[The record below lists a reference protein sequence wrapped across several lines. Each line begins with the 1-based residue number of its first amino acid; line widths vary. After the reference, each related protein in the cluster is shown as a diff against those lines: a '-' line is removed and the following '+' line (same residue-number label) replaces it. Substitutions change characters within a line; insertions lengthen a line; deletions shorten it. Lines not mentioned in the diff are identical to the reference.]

1 MIRRKILIYIAAFLV
16 IIAAFLILQLTLQDA
31 STTSQLNSQNNV
43 QKVYFAD
50 HISPTHQAVIQRFNQ
65 LHQGRIEVIPVN
77 LPFSKF
83 STNER
88 KELLARSLRSKSD
101 RLDVFSVDYI
111 WTARFAKW
119 CEPLDNYFSEKDKAN
134 ILSPTL
140 QSCLSENKLVAMPLY
155 IDVGMMYYRKDIL
168 AKLSDAKQIEERLQ
182 NSITWEELIAL
193 QKRLGMKGQ
202 PFYIFQGNDYEGLIC
217 NYFEILASL
226 DENYF
231 RGNKINLN
239 TPTARRAL
247 QILVD
252 FIYKDK
258 ISPPIVTQFDENK
271 SYEYWLKNGAMFVR
285 GWSNFMENYRM
296 LYNDTSKFQYI
307 GRASLPHFAGHKI
320 TSVYGGWNLMV
331 SKFSTKK
338 EAAIEFIR
346 FLQTEEAKKIMFEQG
361 DYIPVNRDVYDDSAY
376 VKKYPKLIFYR
387 ALIERGFHRPFLV
400 NYTQIADIVSHYVNL
415 ALKKEM
421 TVEEALTKAS
431 SIINSNEVLIK

>member
-1 MIRRKILIYIAAFLV
+1 MKNFVRLFSWVAGVIAVILAFY
-16 IIAAFLILQLTLQDA
+16 FLSTDIGNQSIVSQDDG
-31 STTSQLNSQNNV
+31 V

-50 HISPTHQAVIQRFNQ
+50 HISPAHQAVIDAFNKKFT
-65 LHQGRIEVIPVN
+65 GRIEVIAVN
-77 LPFSKF
+77 LPFTKF
-83 STNER
+83 TTNER

-111 WTARFAKW
+111 WTTRFAKW
-119 CEPLDNYFSEKDKAN
+119 SEPLDDHFSEKDKAN

-155 IDVGMMYYRKDIL
+155 IDVGMMYYRKDLL
-168 AKLSDAKQIEERLQ
+168 AKLPDAKQIEESLQ

-193 QKRLGMKGQ
+193 QKRLGMKDQ
-202 PFYIFQGNDYEGLIC
+202 PFYIFQGNDYEGLNC

-231 RGNKINLN
+231 RGNNINLN

-247 QILVD
+247 QMLVD
-252 FIYKDK
+252 VIYKDK
-258 ISPPIVTQFDENK
+258 ISPPVVTQFDENK
-271 SYEYWLKNGAMFVR
+271 SYEYWLNSNAMFVR
-285 GWSNFMENYRM
+285 GWSNFIENYRM
-296 LYNDTSKFQYI
+296 LYNDTSKFEYV
-307 GRASLPHFAGHKI
+307 GRASLPHFAGHKV

-346 FLQTEEAKKIMFEQG
+346 FLQTTEAKKILFELG
-361 DYIPVNRDVYDDSAY
+361 DYIPVNRDVYADSVY
-376 VKKYPKLIFYR
+376 LKKYPKLIFYR
-387 ALIERGFHRPFLV
+387 KLIEHGFHRPFLV
-400 NYTQIADIVSHYVNL
+400 DYTKIADIVSHHVHL

-421 TVEEALTKAS
+421 TVDEALAKAS
-431 SIINSNEVLIK
+431 SMINSNEVLLK

>member
-1 MIRRKILIYIAAFLV
+1 MKNFVKLFWLVAGIFGIVTAVYYISINFWDQSFL
-16 IIAAFLILQLTLQDA
+16 FQET
-31 STTSQLNSQNNV
+31 NV

-50 HISPTHQAVIQRFNQ
+50 HISPAHEAVIKRFNR

-83 STNER
+83 TTNER

-101 RLDVFSVDYI
+101 RLDVFTVDYI

-119 CEPLDNYFSEKDKAN
+119 SEPLDNYFSEKDKAN

-155 IDVGMMYYRKDIL
+155 IDIGMMYYRKDLL
-168 AKLSDAKQIEERLQ
+168 AKLPDAKQIEQRLQ
-182 NSITWEELIAL
+182 NSITWEELFAL
-193 QKRLGMKGQ
+193 QKRLGMNDR
-202 PFYIFQGNDYEGLIC
+202 PFYIFQGNDYEGLNC
-217 NYFEILASL
+217 NFFEILASL

-247 QILVD
+247 QMLVD
-252 FIYKDK
+252 FIYINK

-271 SYEYWLKNGAMFVR
+271 SYEYWLNSNAMFVR
-285 GWSNFMENYRM
+285 GWSNFIENYRM
-296 LYNDTSKFQYI
+296 LHNDTSKFEYV
-307 GRASLPHFAGHKI
+307 GRASLPHFAGHKA

-346 FLQTEEAKKIMFEQG
+346 FLQTEEAKKILFEQG
-361 DYIPVNRDVYDDSAY
+361 DYIPVNRDVYADSVY
-376 VKKYPKLIFYR
+376 LKKYPKLIFYR
-387 ALIERGFHRPFLV
+387 TLIERGFHRPFLIE
-400 NYTQIADIVSHYVNL
+400 YTKIADIVSHYVHL

-421 TVEEALTKAS
+421 TVDEALTKAS
-431 SIINSNEVLIK
+431 SMINSNEVLIK

>member
-1 MIRRKILIYIAAFLV
+1 MNNLIAGVVLV
-16 IIAAFLILQLTLQDA
+16 IGLLLFYLFSTNLGMKDLTLQ
-31 STTSQLNSQNNV
+31 QNNIA
-43 QKVYFAD
+43 KVYFAD
-50 HISPTHQAVIQRFNQ
+50 HISPAHEAVIQRFNQ
-65 LHQGRIEVIPVN
+65 LHQGHIEVIPVN

-83 STNER
+83 TTNER

-111 WTARFAKW
+111 WTERFAKW
-119 CEPLDNYFSEKDKAN
+119 CEPLDKYFSEKDKAN

-168 AKLSDAKQIEERLQ
+168 AKLPDAKQVEERLQ
-182 NSITWEELIAL
+182 KSITWEELFSL
-193 QKRLGMKGQ
+193 QHRLGMDNR
-202 PFYIFQGNDYEGLIC
+202 PFYIFQGNDYEGLNC

-231 RGNKINLN
+231 RGNKIDLN
-239 TPTARRAL
+239 TPTARVAL
-247 QILVD
+247 QMLVD
-252 FIYKDK
+252 FIYKNK

-271 SYEYWLKNGAMFVR
+271 SYDYWLENKAMFVR
-285 GWSNFMENYRM
+285 GWSNFIENYRTI
-296 LYNDTSKFQYI
+296 YKDTSAFAYV
-307 GRASLPHFAGHKI
+307 GRAALPHFAGHKV

-361 DYIPVNRDVYDDSAY
+361 DYIPVNRDVYADTAY
-376 VKKYPKLIFYR
+376 VKKYPKLLFYR
-387 ALIERGFHRPFLV
+387 SLIERGFHRPFLV
-400 NYTQIADIVSHYVNL
+400 DYTKMADIVSHYVNL

-421 TVEEALTKAS
+421 TVDEALTKAS
-431 SIINSNEVLIK
+431 SMINANEVMIK

>member
-1 MIRRKILIYIAAFLV
+1 MKNFVKLFWLVAGIFGIVTAVYYISINFWDQSFL
-16 IIAAFLILQLTLQDA
+16 FQET
-31 STTSQLNSQNNV
+31 NV
-43 QKVYFAD
+43 QKIYFAD
-50 HISPTHQAVIQRFNQ
+50 HISPAHEAVIKRFNR

-83 STNER
+83 TTNER

-101 RLDVFSVDYI
+101 RLDVFTVDYI

-119 CEPLDNYFSEKDKAN
+119 SEPLDNYFSEKDKAN

-155 IDVGMMYYRKDIL
+155 IDIGMMYYRKDLL
-168 AKLSDAKQIEERLQ
+168 AKLPDAKQIEQRLQ
-182 NSITWEELIAL
+182 NSITWEELFAL
-193 QKRLGMKGQ
+193 QKRLGMNDR
-202 PFYIFQGNDYEGLIC
+202 PFYIFQGNDYEGLNC
-217 NYFEILASL
+217 NFFEILASL

-247 QILVD
+247 QMLVD
-252 FIYKDK
+252 FIYINK

-271 SYEYWLKNGAMFVR
+271 SYEYWLNSNAMFVR
-285 GWSNFMENYRM
+285 GWSNFIENYRM
-296 LYNDTSKFQYI
+296 LHNDTSKFEYV
-307 GRASLPHFAGHKI
+307 GRASLPHFAGHKA

-346 FLQTEEAKKIMFEQG
+346 FLQTEEAKKILFEQG
-361 DYIPVNRDVYDDSAY
+361 DYIPVNRDVYADSVY
-376 VKKYPKLIFYR
+376 LKKYPKLIFYR
-387 ALIERGFHRPFLV
+387 KLIERGFHRPFLIE
-400 NYTQIADIVSHYVNL
+400 YTKIADIVSHYVHL

-421 TVEEALTKAS
+421 TVDEALTKAS
-431 SIINSNEVLIK
+431 SMINSNEVLIK

>member
-1 MIRRKILIYIAAFLV
+1 MKNFVKLFWLVAGIFGIVTAVYYISINFWDQSFL
-16 IIAAFLILQLTLQDA
+16 FQET
-31 STTSQLNSQNNV
+31 NV
-43 QKVYFAD
+43 QKIYFAD
-50 HISPTHQAVIQRFNQ
+50 HISPAHEAVIKRFNR

-83 STNER
+83 TTNER

-101 RLDVFSVDYI
+101 RLDVFTVDYI

-119 CEPLDNYFSEKDKAN
+119 SEPLDNYFSEKDKAN

-155 IDVGMMYYRKDIL
+155 IDIGMMYYRKDLL
-168 AKLSDAKQIEERLQ
+168 AKLPDAKQIEQRLQ
-182 NSITWEELIAL
+182 NSITWEELFAL
-193 QKRLGMKGQ
+193 QKRLGMNDR
-202 PFYIFQGNDYEGLIC
+202 PFYIFQGNDYEGLNC
-217 NYFEILASL
+217 NFFEILASL

-247 QILVD
+247 QMLVD
-252 FIYKDK
+252 FIYINK

-271 SYEYWLKNGAMFVR
+271 SYEYWLNSNAMFVR
-285 GWSNFMENYRM
+285 GWSNFIENYRM
-296 LYNDTSKFQYI
+296 LHNDTSKFEYV
-307 GRASLPHFAGHKI
+307 GRASLPHFAGHKA

-346 FLQTEEAKKIMFEQG
+346 FLQTEEAKKILFEQG
-361 DYIPVNRDVYDDSAY
+361 DYIPVNRDVYADSVY
-376 VKKYPKLIFYR
+376 LKKYPKLIFYR
-387 ALIERGFHRPFLV
+387 TLIERGFHRPFLIE
-400 NYTQIADIVSHYVNL
+400 YTKIADIVSHYVHL

-421 TVEEALTKAS
+421 TVDEALTKAS
-431 SIINSNEVLIK
+431 SMINSNEVLIK

>member
-1 MIRRKILIYIAAFLV
+1 
-16 IIAAFLILQLTLQDA
+16 
-31 STTSQLNSQNNV
+31 V

-50 HISPTHQAVIQRFNQ
+50 HISPAHEAVIQRFNQ
-65 LHQGRIEVIPVN
+65 LHKGRIEVIPVN

-83 STNER
+83 TTNER

-111 WTARFAKW
+111 WTTRFAKW
-119 CEPLDNYFSEKDKAN
+119 SEPLDDHFLEKDKAN

-155 IDVGMMYYRKDIL
+155 IDVGMMYYRKDLL
-168 AKLSDAKQIEERLQ
+168 AKLPDAKQIEESLQ

-193 QKRLGMKGQ
+193 QKRLGMKDQ
-202 PFYIFQGNDYEGLIC
+202 PFYIFQGNDYEGLNC

-231 RGNKINLN
+231 RGNNINLN

-247 QILVD
+247 QMLVD

-271 SYEYWLKNGAMFVR
+271 SYEYWLDNNAMFVR
-285 GWSNFMENYRM
+285 GWSNFVENYRV
-296 LYNDTSKFQYI
+296 LYNDTSKFEHV
-307 GRASLPHFAGHKI
+307 GRASLPHFAGHKV

-338 EAAIEFIR
+338 ESAIEFIR
-346 FLQTEEAKKIMFEQG
+346 FLQTTEAKKILFEQG
-361 DYIPVNRDVYDDSAY
+361 DYIPVNRDVYADSAY
-376 VKKYPKLIFYR
+376 LKKYPKLIFYR
-387 ALIERGFHRPFLV
+387 KLIDHGFHRPFLV
-400 NYTQIADIVSHYVNL
+400 DYTKIADIVSHYVHL

-421 TVEEALTKAS
+421 TVDEALTKAS
-431 SIINSNEVLIK
+431 SMINSNEVLIK